1 MINLTKIEDFAWDFT
16 GVPLLLILGIYIT
29 WKSRFFQIRKMGT
42 ILKIFIEF
50 FGPSKGERKGIHPI
64 KLFLASVGGCVGIGN
79 IVGICTA
86 VQLGGPG
93 ALLWIWVTAIFG
105 MILKYAEVYL
115 GVKYRISDQSG
126 GYTGGPM
133 IFIKKITSKAW
144 VPFLISFLLC
154 IYGIEIYQF
163 RVIIDNITEN
173 WHGANHFLVTIVL
186 LFSIL
191 YAVNGG
197 IKRVANIA
205 SAIVPLFVFL
215 FLGMGL
221 WILVA
226 NIYSIPSIL
235 KMVFTEAFTG
245 SAALGGFAGST
256 LIMTIS
262 HGIRRASYSGD
273 IGIGYASVIHS
284 ETSCHTPQKQAT
296 LAIVGIVLDTFII
309 CTMSVLL
316 ILISGAWHENIPAS
330 IMVQRSLESTFPF
343 MWFFMPFFMLLL
355 GYSTINA
362 YFIVG
367 IKCAQQISPEYG
379 RGLYFSYAIFAF
391 LAAAYL
397 NTEEAQAI
405 MAIAQVM
412 LVVINGYAIYK
423 LRNHISYDLEE
434 TPTSS

>member
-1 MINLTKIEDFAWDFT
+1 MIDLTQIEDIAWDFT
-16 GVPLLLILGIYIT
+16 GIPALLILGIYIT
-29 WKSRFFQIRKMGT
+29 CKSRFFQIRKLPT

-50 FGPSKGERKGIHPI
+50 FATTKGERKGVHPI
-64 KLFLASVGGCVGIGN
+64 KVFLASVGGCVGIGN

-93 ALLWIWVTAIFG
+93 ALFWIWVTATFG

-115 GVKYRISDQSG
+115 GVKYRISDANG

-144 VPFLISFLLC
+144 VPLLICFLLC

-163 RVIIDNITEN
+163 RVIIDSITEN
-173 WHGANHFLVTIVL
+173 WHGADHFFVTVVL
-186 LFSIL
+186 LVAIL

-205 SAIVPLFVFL
+205 SAVVPLFVFL
-215 FLGMGL
+215 FLGMGS
-221 WILVA
+221 WILLA
-226 NIYSIPSIL
+226 NIQSIPAL
-235 KMVFTEAFTG
+235 FKMVFTEAFTG

-256 LIMTIS
+256 LLMTIS

-296 LAIVGIVLDTFII
+296 LAIVGILLDTFLI

-316 ILISGAWHENIPAS
+316 ILVSGAWHENIPAS
-330 IMVQRSLESTFPF
+330 IMVQRTLESTFPF

-367 IKCAQQISPEYG
+367 IKCAEQISPNYG
-379 RGLYFSYAIFAF
+379 RGLYFSYATFAF

-412 LVVINGYAIYK
+412 LVIINGYAIYK
-423 LRNHISYDLEE
+423 LRNHVSYDLEE
-434 TPTSS
+434 QSTSP